1 MDPELKELEDLV
13 KAQQENS
20 NWIDKFKGII
30 WSRDHYIFAQKQS
43 LVRNWPLC
51 DAIIKHGRTPSV
63 SVLLARSAERD
74 KNVVNAC
81 VPSMPELHLNTQLLE

>member
-1 MDPELKELEDLV
+1 MIE
-13 KAQQENS
+13 
-20 NWIDKFKGII
+20 KFRGMMGTTAV
-30 WSRDHYIFAQKQS
+30 FAQKPR

-63 SVLLARSAERD
+63 SVLLARPAERD
-74 KNVVNAC
+74 KNVVNACVC